1 MSQVWRCD
9 ENTFMKILVASV
21 CWNFAVGHVSVS
33 CFILRISSVTDKVIL
48 ESLDLNA
55 GDLTFFLQVRRSSSK
70 VGECPPAIV

>member
-1 MSQVWRCD
+1 MSRKHFY
-9 ENTFMKILVASV
+9 ENISSISLLELCSGTCV
-21 CWNFAVGHVSVS
+21 C
-33 CFILRISSVTDKVIL
+33 ILRISSVTDKVIL